1 MSKQTNN
8 TISIYGNLVIW
19 YAHSGLKNGCKYET
33 VFQSNNYN
41 YIFINNM
48 IKK

>member
-1 MSKQTNN
+1 MSKQTSN
-8 TISIYGNLVIW
+8 TISIYGNMV

-41 YIFINNM
+41 YILLI
-48 IKK
+48 I